1 MTDSTSRFNNPD
13 FQDMLA
19 QSGVQ
24 QMPGAD
30 DELMHQLT
38 PLLAADG
45 IDVDNLDDVD
55 PSQLET
61 AMARAIERHNL
72 ELMTPVSDERAR
84 TINTLREIAQAL
96 HNENHDQAVAILDHV
111 EPEAVEGYPSSG
123 HVTGVAMESLD
134 TWYATNALQ
143 NGMARVSHSKT
154 PRSIRNI
161 TPDVEALARKGRAYR
176 SIGSLLR
183 RNAEQTVA
191 GAGAY
196 MVAAA
201 VMALAAHRDE
211 SFETVLEE
219 MLPEQNVSVPVPAAK
234 PEPASEPTPTPEP
247 APAAKAAPAAG
258 PTTPAET
265 PKTAPSDDADQND
278 PQARYTAIVETR
290 FMAGV
295 KEFQQW
301 MGDSHAV
308 TGTGLPKRADI
319 QDVAATI
326 GIEAEGVAKK
336 QEPEAAPASDSDL
349 NVPAEPQPTRYVQS
363 AQAIPELMAFW
374 TALQDVDFVELSSTK
389 IQPGANAQD
398 FGFEEFDQLKA
409 AEALV
414 AAYVYETLTYAT
426 DGDAAA
432 RTAQYALDGSGEANP
447 TLIPR
452 LRQLEAMDLIE
463 IQNGD
468 VTISAP
474 LRPAVT
480 KGLEQAAKHTA

>member
-1 MTDSTSRFNNPD
+1 MTDSTSRFNDPD

-24 QMPGAD
+24 RMPGAD
-30 DELMHQLT
+30 DELMYQLA

-45 IDVDNLDDVD
+45 IDVHNLDDVD

-96 HNENHDQAVAILDHV
+96 HNENHDQAVAILENIV
-111 EPEAVEGYPSSG
+111 PEAADGYPSSG

-134 TWYATNALQ
+134 TWYATQALQ
-143 NGMARVSHSKT
+143 NGTARVSQSEA

-201 VMALAAHRDE
+201 VIALAAHRDE
-211 SFETVLEE
+211 SFDSVLDEL
-219 MLPEQNVSVPVPAAK
+219 LPAQQVSEPAQPAAATATAAE
-234 PEPASEPTPTPEP
+234 PEHAAEPAVEP
-247 APAAKAAPAAG
+247 AAAAAPAAQ
-258 PTTPAET
+258 PAATTEAAPAAE
-265 PKTAPSDDADQND
+265 ADQDD

-301 MGDSHAV
+301 MGESHAV

-374 TALQDVDFVELSSTK
+374 TALQDVNFVELSSTK

-398 FGFEEFDQLKA
+398 FGFEAFDQLDA
-409 AEALV
+409 AENLV
-414 AAYVYETLTYAT
+414 AAYVHETLTYAT

-432 RTAQYALDGSGEANP
+432 RTAQYALDGSGEVNP

-452 LRQLEAMDLIE
+452 LRQLEAMNLVE
-463 IQNGD
+463 IQDGN
-468 VTISAP
+468 VTVPAA
-474 LRPAVT
+474 LRPSVT
-480 KGLEQAAKHTA
+480 KGLEQAAKHNA

>member
-1 MTDSTSRFNNPD
+1 
-13 FQDMLA
+13 
-19 QSGVQ
+19 
-24 QMPGAD
+24 
-30 DELMHQLT
+30 
-38 PLLAADG
+38 
-45 IDVDNLDDVD
+45 
-55 PSQLET
+55 
-61 AMARAIERHNL
+61 
-72 ELMTPVSDERAR
+72 
-84 TINTLREIAQAL
+84 
-96 HNENHDQAVAILDHV
+96 
-111 EPEAVEGYPSSG
+111 
-123 HVTGVAMESLD
+123 
-134 TWYATNALQ
+134 
-143 NGMARVSHSKT
+143 GMARVSHSKT

-234 PEPASEPTPTPEP
+234 PEPASEPAPTPAP
-247 APAAKAAPAAG
+247 APAAKTAPAAE

-414 AAYVYETLTYAT
+414 AAYVHETLTYAT

-432 RTAQYALDGSGEANP
+432 RTAQYALDGSGEVNP

-452 LRQLEAMDLIE
+452 LRQLEAMNLVE
-463 IQNGD
+463 I
-468 VTISAP
+468 
-474 LRPAVT
+474 
-480 KGLEQAAKHTA
+480 